1 MKQKILIEEDV
12 NQCAQLAK
20 QISKQASM
28 KERRKKEE
36 VFLVF
41 PSNPMSY
48 WINAKKKKNDY

>member
-1 MKQKILIEEDV
+1 
-12 NQCAQLAK
+12 
-20 QISKQASM
+20 M

-48 WINAKKKKNDY
+48 WINAKKKKMITKFYYSTMNERTE